1 MKLNKIITG
10 AALLLCA
17 ASIGA
22 QSLELHGEV
31 DATAYGVGQTFS
43 KTGDADWDHTDA
55 RAGLEDD
62 IEKSF
67 YRVDLKL
74 NAANFEF
81 NLGLKLPLN
90 LNDDS
95 EYYTD
100 YTDSYDG
107 TPFYQGNMK
116 VQFFNQ
122 QMNVFLGKFEDFN
135 AGYIFDGYV
144 LGSQNIR
151 NLADRKEGQYFTA
164 IEVTPYIIRGLRL
177 LAGIPILP
185 VGGNGVQNDRESNQ
199 WKNLYK
205 KVKVAAGYEL
215 EGVGKFTAGWRPG
228 TYYTGVKAYDAS
240 SSTSAFLDNYFGEAF
255 VQADLTKLFDTL
267 GLGIKFNVSYDFRYR
282 DDASYKSF
290 GMSNGALSY
299 ETKEHFAAAHYFGLS
314 ADFSELI
321 PLSEL
326 SLAAESRTFYA
337 DDDYIASDEKLFMQ
351 QLGLSGEWNFSG
363 TKLCA
368 GLDFVGN
375 YAQDANGT
383 AFTYSASDGYA
394 AVSRDHFDDVQL
406 GWNNMPSTCAPASGD
421 PTKYIGLYFAPYVKY
436 NFANGYAKTGVEVLY
451 STAIGKDDTNTAVS
465 YRVPLALVFNF

>member
-10 AALLLCA
+10 AALIFSA
-17 ASIGA
+17 AFVSA

-31 DATAYGVGQTFS
+31 DAAAYGVGQTFE
-43 KTGDADWDHTDA
+43 KTGDGVWTGSDA
-55 RAGLEDD
+55 VAGIEDD
-62 IEKSF
+62 IDKSF
-67 YRVDLKL
+67 YRVDMKL

-95 EYYTD
+95 QYYTD

-116 VQFFNQ
+116 VQFFSQ
-122 QMNVFLGKFEDFN
+122 QMNVYLGKFEDFN
-135 AGYIFDGYV
+135 AGYISEGYV
-144 LGSQNIR
+144 LGKQNIR
-151 NLADRKEGQYFTA
+151 NLADRTEGQYFTA
-164 IEVTPYIIRGLRL
+164 VEVTPYIVRGLRL
-177 LAGIPILP
+177 LAGLPILP

-205 KVKVAAGYEL
+205 KVKLAAGYEV
-215 EGVGKFTAGWRPG
+215 EGIGKFTAGWRPG
-228 TYYTGVKAYDAS
+228 TYYTGVYDYDTT

-255 VQADLTKLFDTL
+255 VQADLTKLFEAL
-267 GLGIKFNVSYDFRYR
+267 GLGIKANVSYDFRYR
-282 DDASYKSF
+282 DDASYQTVA
-290 GMSNGALSY
+290 GD
-299 ETKEHFAAAHYFGLS
+299 TKEHFAAAHYIGLS
-314 ADFSELI
+314 ADLSELI
-321 PLSEL
+321 PVSEL

-363 TKLCA
+363 TKLNA

-375 YAQDANGT
+375 FAQDANGT
-383 AFTYSASDGYA
+383 AFTYSSSKGYGKVVSD
-394 AVSRDHFDDVQL
+394 SFDDVQL
-406 GWNNMPSTCAPASGD
+406 GWNNMATTYAPASGD
-421 PTKYIGLYFAPYVKY
+421 PTKYLGLYFAPYVKY
-436 NFANGYAKTGVEVLY
+436 NFANGYAKTGIEIQY
-451 STAIGKDDTNTAVS
+451 SAAFGKNDTNYAVS